1 MSRPLEH
8 VREYVEALASESGEY
23 YLTCARYGDRP
34 VPSAGLRFESRA
46 TARAAARATTHYRQ
60 QLREYD
66 ANLPRYDIIVC
77 QEASGPT
84 HGRGGGRRAPADE
97 WAMTDPVV
105 TDQVTGGD
113 QTLIAFCHQIVGAV
127 FEVLSR
133 RGYREIESA
142 VMDCYFESAEHLSDP
157 DQLCL
162 HLLEQMASE
171 LARELPPTKQAAVLA
186 RAASELDTASVAD
199 QPVAAA
205 CADLRTHGVVEDVAR
220 SPWSVSAADGTRRVV
235 VELSGYALSARE
247 QRLPILPIVV
257 DCFGRGL
264 DRAPTTTQVEQTDDG
279 WKLTFVFGTDG
290 VSDGLA
296 NAPIQT

>member
-8 VREYVEALASESGEY
+8 VREYIEALASETGDY
-23 YLTCARYGDRP
+23 YLVCARYGDRP
-34 VPSAGLRFESRA
+34 VPTSGLRFESRA

-66 ANLPRYDIIVC
+66 SDLPRYDIIVC
-77 QEASGPT
+77 QDASNPT
-84 HGRGGGRRAPADE
+84 HGRGRNRCAPAGE

-105 TDQVTGGD
+105 TGED

-127 FEVLSR
+127 FEALSKS
-133 RGYREIESA
+133 GYREVESA
-142 VMDCYFESAEHLSDP
+142 IMDCYFESAERLSDP
-157 DQLCL
+157 DELCL
-162 HLLEQMASE
+162 RLLERMASQ
-171 LARELPPTKQAAVLA
+171 LARRLPPTKQAAVLA
-186 RAASELDTASVAD
+186 RAASELETESVTD

-220 SPWSVSAADGTRRVV
+220 SPWSVSAAEGTREIT
-235 VELSGYALSARE
+235 VELAGYALAARDD
-247 QRLPILPIVV
+247 RLPILPIIV

-264 DRAPTTTQVEQTDDG
+264 DRAPTTTQVERTDDG

>member
-1 MSRPLEH
+1 MSRSLEH
-8 VREYVEALASESGEY
+8 VREYIEALASESGEY
-23 YLTCARYGDRP
+23 YLACARYGDRP

-60 QLREYD
+60 RLREYD
-66 ANLPRYDIIVC
+66 PDLPRYNIIVC
-77 QEASGPT
+77 QDASDPT
-84 HGRGGGRRAPADE
+84 HRRGGSRCAPADE
-97 WAMTDPVV
+97 WALTDPVV
-105 TDQVTGGD
+105 TEQATGGD
-113 QTLIAFCHQIVGAV
+113 QTLIAFCHRIVGAV
-127 FEVLSR
+127 FEALSK

-142 VMDCYFESAEHLSDP
+142 VMDCYFESAERLSDP
-157 DQLCL
+157 DELCL
-162 HLLEQMASE
+162 HLLERMASE
-171 LARELPPTKQAAVLA
+171 LARQLPPTKQAAVLA

-205 CADLRTHGVVEDVAR
+205 CADLRTHGVVEDVSR
-220 SPWSVSAADGTRRVV
+220 SPWSVSATEGTRRIV
-235 VELSGYALSARE
+235 VELSGYALSAHE
-247 QRLPILPIVV
+247 QQLPILPIIV

-264 DRAPTTTQVEQTDDG
+264 DRAPTTTQVKRSDDG